1 MEARRPRPT
10 GASADSRDAVDTQ
23 DVTERPVFAA
33 GGVVRRLASGGPQI
47 VLIHRPRYD
56 DWSLPKGKLK
66 AGETW
71 EAAALREVREETGYR
86 AIITSFAGPITYR
99 VDGKLKIVLFW
110 NMQVDGD
117 TSFRPTKEVDAFEWL
132 PLAAACARLNYVVE
146 RRLVIDLF
154 PGQL

>member
-1 MEARRPRPT
+1 VSFEHAAEA
-10 GASADSRDAVDTQ
+10 AE
-23 DVTERPVFAA
+23 ERPIFAA
-33 GGVVRRLASGGPQI
+33 GGVLRRVTSGGPEM

-86 AIITSFAGPITYR
+86 AIITGFAGPMTYH
-99 VDGKLKIVLFW
+99 VDGRLKIVLLW
-110 NMQVDGD
+110 NMHIDGD
-117 TSFRPTKEVDAFEWL
+117 NHFRPNKEVDTFEWL
-132 PLAAACARLNYVVE
+132 PPAAARARLTYAVE
-146 RRLVIDLF
+146 QRLVADLF